1 MSGPAV
7 SQVHH
12 GGFPALTDTVDI
24 GALFRIIGRCGVRS
38 ELDRPLASIRQDLIK
53 MIICVI
59 YHAGRRSR
67 KILMRPGICQH
78 VHGKPCC
85 FEIFSLHLIDG
96 LHQKIS
102 IGLAYQMI
110 SLHIPFSAA
119 LSLRIEV
126 SGQKMEG
133 SPDPRHILL
142 GYGIASGIRHFHGKH
157 GGSRLHGRAYAAQD
171 RLGAKVYKK
180 RTSGNTKRL
189 FMCITRQNSGGIGS
203 VIMKILVH
211 DAPSSASFSLRFR
224 LLTFAPATRSWMVMT
239 REVTSIMIGTIW
251 SKKLPRLFTPSENS
265 NTR

>member
-1 MSGPAV
+1 MSGSAM
-7 SQVHH
+7 SQIHH
-12 GGFPALTDTVDI
+12 RGFPALTDTVDI

-38 ELDRPLASIRQDLIK
+38 ELDRPLASIRQDLIE

-78 VHGKPCC
+78 VHGKPCR
-85 FEIFSLHLIDG
+85 FKIFPLHLTDG
-96 LHQKIS
+96 IHQKIS
-102 IGLAYQMI
+102 IGPADQMI

-119 LSLRIEV
+119 LSLGIEV

-189 FMCITRQNSGGIGS
+189 FMCITRQDCSGIGPI
-203 VIMKILVH
+203 IMKILIH
-211 DAPSSASFSLRFR
+211 DDPPLLPSGFVSGS
-224 LLTFAPATRSWMVMT
+224 
-239 REVTSIMIGTIW
+239 
-251 SKKLPRLFTPSENS
+251 
-265 NTR
+265 